1 MRVTSTSLFL
11 IASGIALAPLAAA
24 AYAPDCSDFVTT
36 CARAGSGDY
45 TVIND
50 VCASFE
56 TSVPSCDTTVS
67 GKPQHYS
74 CCKMT
79 AGCKDT
85 CVTSDKCV
93 SSDTQLAED
102 KTSLDCPIGET
113 CCAFT
118 PRPSPSSEAA
128 KEGASPATPSYKS
141 EAPLKTG
148 NPYGYVPPLGPLTV
162 NQIVGR
168 VIQAALPIIGALFL
182 FMFLYGGFLWMT
194 AGGEEKQV
202 LKARQTL
209 MQAFIGMV
217 IVIGAYIIIFNVINL
232 LGSTL
237 MAPVVK

>member
-1 MRVTSTSLFL
+1 MRVTFTSLLLFT
-11 IASGIALAPLAAA
+11 AGIALAPLTAA

-36 CARAGSGDY
+36 CAKAGSGDY

-56 TSVPSCDTTVS
+56 TSVPSCDTTVG

-74 CCKMT
+74 CCRTT

-93 SSDTQLAED
+93 SSDTQIAED
-102 KTSLDCPIGET
+102 KSGLDCPIGET

-118 PRPSPSSEAA
+118 PKPSASTEAA
-128 KEGASPATPSYKS
+128 KEGAGAATPTYKT

-148 NPYGYVPPLGPLTV
+148 NPYGYVPPLGNLTL

-168 VIQAALPIIGALFL
+168 IIQAVLPIIGALFL
-182 FMFLYGGFLWMT
+182 VMFLYGGFLWMT

-209 MQAFIGMV
+209 AQAFIGMM
-217 IVIGAYIIIFNVINL
+217 IVIGAYIIVFNIINL

-237 MAPVVK
+237 TPPVVK

>member
-1 MRVTSTSLFL
+1 MRVTFTSLLLFAAIL
-11 IASGIALAPLAAA
+11 AAAPLAAS

-36 CARAGSGDY
+36 CAKTASGDY

-56 TSVPSCDTTVS
+56 TSVPSCDTTTG

-74 CCKMT
+74 CCRT
-79 AGCKDT
+79 TSGCKDT

-93 SSDTQLAED
+93 SSDTQIAED
-102 KTSLDCPIGET
+102 KSPLDCPTGET

-118 PRPSPSSEAA
+118 PKPSASTEAA
-128 KEGASPATPSYKS
+128 KEGASPGTPTYKT
-141 EAPLKTG
+141 EAPLKTA
-148 NPYGYVPPLGPLTV
+148 NAYGYTPPLGNLTV

-182 FMFLYGGFLWMT
+182 VMFLYGGFLWMT
-194 AGGEEKQV
+194 AGGEEKQI

-209 MQAFIGMV
+209 AQAFIGMV
-217 IVIGAYIIIFNVINL
+217 IVIGAYVLVFNIVNL

-237 MAPVVK
+237 VAPVVK